1 MKRKWLSIGIILLF
15 VGVTIALTI
24 NLTVVKASQDDDL
37 VEVTTRACTYQS
49 LISPV
54 TSYVDALGFLSGRI
68 SNLSYGHDDF
78 GDFIAFHAKHV
89 FFLALANPLSCSIV
103 WLFLNKDVQFT
114 LKSPPSGYIGNNSLR
129 IVFNTI
135 VVGPI

>member
-1 MKRKWLSIGIILLF
+1 MKKILAIGVILLF
-15 VGVTIALTI
+15 IGVAVAPSI
-24 NLTVVKASQDDDL
+24 NQSVATASQDDDL
-37 VEVTTRACTYQS
+37 VEVTTQACTHQS

-78 GDFIAFHAKHV
+78 GDFIAFHAKHM